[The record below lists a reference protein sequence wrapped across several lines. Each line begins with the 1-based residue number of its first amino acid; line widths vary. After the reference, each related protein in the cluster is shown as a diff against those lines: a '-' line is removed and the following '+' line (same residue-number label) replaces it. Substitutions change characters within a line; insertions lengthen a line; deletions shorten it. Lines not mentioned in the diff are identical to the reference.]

1 MTEFIY
7 LIIAV
12 LFILSLRCLSTIK
25 TAKLGNIYAI
35 VGMVLAIAA
44 AFYNTRELLISKVST
59 VLVVLIVILAGGLIG
74 YYIAKRIKMKDLP
87 QLVAAFHSLIG
98 LTAVCIDTA
107 IFYNSKTFDISTKL
121 EIALGI
127 MIGAITFTG
136 SLVAFGKLQGL
147 LKSKTC
153 LIHNIVII
161 LCLICS
167 ICIFLNNATTY
178 VFFAILL
185 TQN

>member
-87 QLVAAFHSLIG
+87 QLVAAFHSLI
-98 LTAVCIDTA
+98 
-107 IFYNSKTFDISTKL
+107 
-121 EIALGI
+121 
-127 MIGAITFTG
+127 
-136 SLVAFGKLQGL
+136 
-147 LKSKTC
+147 
-153 LIHNIVII
+153 
-161 LCLICS
+161 
-167 ICIFLNNATTY
+167 
-178 VFFAILL
+178 
-185 TQN
+185 